1 MQTGYN
7 PRVLIFSTASGSPSD
22 VPCSILSDHSFGI
35 SSVAFSDDSHWLC
48 TLGNT
53 FDGFILIYSINAK
66 TKTARLHSSNKCS
79 NVHRVIWMGDKVVS
93 IGIRHAK
100 VWRTHV
106 SPSKTKPEADNIA
119 IGSSKSPAPKT
130 FSGRKCLLGPL
141 MDATF
146 TSAAAISDCKAVLC
160 TTQGDI
166 CLLDDSHEMQQLE
179 KVAHVDFGILCV
191 LVDHACGLIWIGGR
205 EGNVIFMYLNNLVKP
220 TARIAPF
227 VPTSALQS
235 TGTNFMPDT
244 VAIGLVRARI
254 LTVDSHR
261 IIEIRGLIDTEGGS
275 VTDADS
281 KRLPAHE
288 SAVLGV
294 SDLLPK
300 TRSDGPDFFTWS
312 RGIVLFWLLNGTSTG
327 SVEIHL
333 DQPVYPEDGDTNDL
347 KIVVPLGSDRLLLS
361 GDKLGIL
368 R

>member
-22 VPCSILSDHSFGI
+22 VPCSVLSDHSFGI

-48 TLGNT
+48 TLGNI
-53 FDGFILIYSINAK
+53 FDGFILIYSVNAK
-66 TKTARLHSSNKCS
+66 TRAARLHSSNKCS
-79 NVHRVIWMGDKVVS
+79 NVHRVIWMGDRVVS
-93 IGIRHAK
+93 IGIRHVK

-106 SPSKTKPEADNIA
+106 SPSKTRPESDNIG

-130 FSGRKCLLGPL
+130 FAGRNCLLGPL

-146 TSAAAISDCKAVLC
+146 TSAAAISDSRAVLC
-160 TTQGDI
+160 TAQGDI
-166 CLLDDSHEMQQLE
+166 CLLDDSHEMQRLE
-179 KVAHVDFGILCV
+179 RVAHVDFGILCV

-205 EGNVIFMYLNNLVKP
+205 DGNMTSMHLDTLVKH
-220 TARIAPF
+220 TARI
-227 VPTSALQS
+227 VPTVTTSALQS
-235 TGTNFMPDT
+235 TGPDVVPDT
-244 VAIGLVRARI
+244 IAIGFVRGRVI
-254 LTVDSHR
+254 TVDSHR
-261 IIEIRGLIDTEGGS
+261 IIEIRGLVDTARGS

-300 TRSDGPDFFTWS
+300 TADGPDFFTWS
-312 RGIVLFWLLNGTSTG
+312 RGLVLFWLLNGTCTG
-327 SVEIHL
+327 SLEIHL
-333 DQPVYPEDGDTNDL
+333 DQPVCPEDGDTNDL
-347 KIVVPLGSDRLLLS
+347 KIVVPLGSDELLLS
-361 GDKLGIL
+361 GDRMGVL

>member
-7 PRVLIFSTASGSPSD
+7 PRVLIFSTTPGSPSD

-35 SSVAFSDDSHWLC
+35 SSVAFSDDSRWLC
-48 TLGNT
+48 TLGNA
-53 FDGFILIYSINAK
+53 FDGFILIYSVNAK
-66 TKTARLHSSNKCS
+66 TRAARLHSSNKCS
-79 NVHRVIWMGDKVVS
+79 NVHRVIWMGDRVVS
-93 IGIRHAK
+93 IGIRHVK

-106 SPSKTKPEADNIA
+106 SPSKVKSESDNVG

-130 FSGRKCLLGPL
+130 FAGRNCLLGPL
-141 MDATF
+141 KDARF
-146 TSAAAISDCKAVLC
+146 TSAAAISDCRAVLC
-160 TTQGDI
+160 TAQGDI

-179 KVAHVDFGILCV
+179 RVAHVDFGIFCV

-205 EGNVIFMYLNNLVKP
+205 EGKIMSIYLNSLRIVP
-220 TARIAPF
+220 T

-235 TGTNFMPDT
+235 TGPNVVPDT
-244 VAIGLVRARI
+244 IAIGLVRGRI
-254 LTVDSHR
+254 IAVDSHR
-261 IIEIRGLIDTEGGS
+261 IIEIRGLVDTTGRS

-300 TRSDGPDFFTWS
+300 TSGSDFFTWS
-312 RGIVLFWLLNGTSTG
+312 SGIVLFWLLNGTCTG

-333 DQPVYPEDGDTNDL
+333 DQPVCPEDGDTNEL
-347 KIVVPLGSDRLLLS
+347 KIVVPLESDELLLS
-361 GDKLGIL
+361 GDRMGIL

>member
-22 VPCSILSDHSFGI
+22 VPYSILSDHSFGI

-53 FDGFILIYSINAK
+53 FDGFILIYSVNAK
-66 TKTARLHSSNKCS
+66 TRAAKLHSSNKCS
-79 NVHRVIWMGDKVVS
+79 NVHRVIWMGDRVVS

-106 SPSKTKPEADNIA
+106 SPSKTRPESDNISIA
-119 IGSSKSPAPKT
+119 SSKSPAPKT
-130 FSGRKCLLGPL
+130 FAGRNCLLGPL

-146 TSAAAISDCKAVLC
+146 TCAAAISDCSAVLC
-160 TTQGDI
+160 TAQGDI

-179 KVAHVDFGILCV
+179 RVAHVDFGILCV
-191 LVDHACGLIWIGGR
+191 LVDHACGLLWIGGR
-205 EGNVIFMYLNNLVKP
+205 EGNIMSMHLDTVVKP
-220 TARIAPF
+220 TARILPT
-227 VPTSALQS
+227 VTTSALQS
-235 TGTNFMPDT
+235 TGSEDVVPDT
-244 VAIGLVRARI
+244 VAIGLVRGRI
-254 LTVDSHR
+254 VSVDSHR
-261 IIEIRGLIDTEGGS
+261 IIEIRGLTDTAGGS

-281 KRLPAHE
+281 RRLPAHE

-300 TRSDGPDFFTWS
+300 SRVADFFTWC
-312 RGIVLFWLLNGTSTG
+312 RRTVLFWLLEGTCTG
-327 SVEIHL
+327 SLEIHL
-333 DQPVYPEDGDTNDL
+333 DQPNCPEDGDTNDL
-347 KIVVPLGSDRLLLS
+347 KIVVPLGSDELLLS
-361 GDKLGIL
+361 GDRMGVL

>member
-66 TKTARLHSSNKCS
+66 TRAARLHSSNKCS
-79 NVHRVIWMGDKVVS
+79 NVHRVIWMGDSRVVS
-93 IGIRHAK
+93 IGIRHVK

-106 SPSKTKPEADNIA
+106 SPSKIKPELDNIS
-119 IGSSKSPAPKT
+119 IGSPKSPAPKT
-130 FSGRKCLLGPL
+130 FAGRNCLLGPL
-141 MDATF
+141 MNATF
-146 TSAAAISDCKAVLC
+146 TSAAAISHCRAFLG
-160 TTQGDI
+160 TAQGDI
-166 CLLDDSHEMQQLE
+166 CLLDDSNEMQQLE
-179 KVAHVDFGILCV
+179 RVAHVDFGILCV

-205 EGNVIFMYLNNLVKP
+205 EGNVMSMHLNNLVKP
-220 TARIAPF
+220 TAPVVPP
-227 VPTSALQS
+227 VPTPALQS
-235 TGTNFMPDT
+235 TGPNVVPDT
-244 VAIGLVRARI
+244 IAIGLVRGRI
-254 LTVDSHR
+254 VAVNSHR
-261 IIEIRGLIDTEGGS
+261 IIEIRGLVDTAGGS

-281 KRLPAHE
+281 KRMPAHE

-300 TRSDGPDFFTWS
+300 RLNGPDFFTWS
-312 RGIVLFWLLNGTSTG
+312 RGIVLFWLLNGTCTG
-327 SVEIHL
+327 SLEIHL
-333 DQPVYPEDGDTNDL
+333 DQPVSPEDGDTNDL
-347 KIVVPLGSDRLLLS
+347 KKVVPLGSDELLLS
-361 GDKLGIL
+361 GDRMGVL